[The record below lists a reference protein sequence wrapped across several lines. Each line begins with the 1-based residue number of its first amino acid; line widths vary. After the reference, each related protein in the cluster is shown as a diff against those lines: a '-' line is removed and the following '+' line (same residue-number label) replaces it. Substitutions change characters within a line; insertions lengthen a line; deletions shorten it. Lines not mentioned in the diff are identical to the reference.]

1 MNTVVKRKP
10 VQKLFRTWVD
20 WLVAVILSFFFAVM
34 TLAYY
39 NYKTVLYFIVI
50 AHLMFYFGMMY
61 SSGQR
66 TAKYDRLKIS
76 GVTDFSVKWA
86 LLLAFFAN
94 IIPIFTTLVQLI
106 LQLCR
111 IKSFLPIYKLI
122 NIYFM
127 PLVHLMNPDSATG
140 TLSSVTYIVL
150 FALCFVSMLIVYI
163 TYSLVYKDVD
173 IKALMI
179 YDRKE

>member
-1 MNTVVKRKP
+1 MNTVVRKKP
-10 VQKLFRTWVD
+10 IEKLMRTWLD
-20 WLVAVILSFFFAVM
+20 WFVAVILGFFFSVM

-39 NYKTVLYFIVI
+39 DFKGILYCIVI

-61 SSGQR
+61 SCGQR

-76 GVTDFSVKWA
+76 GVTSFSSKWA
-86 LLLAFFAN
+86 LLLSFFAN
-94 IIPIFTTLVQLI
+94 IIPVFTTLLMLV
-106 LQLCR
+106 LQIFG

-127 PLVHLMNPDSATG
+127 PLIYIMNPDSSTG
-140 TLSSVTYIVL
+140 TLSIATYIVL
-150 FALCFVSMLIVYI
+150 FALCTVAMFIVYL

-173 IKALMI
+173 VKALMM
-179 YDRKE
+179 YERKK